1 MMSRASARAIKEM
14 TDRIHRAGWNLPP
27 ADKEQATHRKI
38 DVPETYKNPTT
49 GRNTK
54 LGRRVEK
61 PQDPKAGGPS
71 GQTDRA
77 KHNKR
82 HANK

>member
-1 MMSRASARAIKEM
+1 MSPASARAVKDWN
-14 TDRIHRAGWNLPP
+14 DRIQKARWNLP
-27 ADKEQATHRKI
+27 R
-38 DVPETYKNPTT
+38 ETETNAVHVQDQTRDLVQRPST

-54 LGRRVEK
+54 MGRRVEK

-71 GQTDRA
+71 GQTENAR
-77 KHNKR
+77 HNKR

>member
-1 MMSRASARAIKEM
+1 MSRASARAIKDFN
-14 TDRIHRAGWNLPP
+14 DRIHKAGSNLPT
-27 ADKEQATHRKI
+27 EQKKVEHVKDITSEVFKS
-38 DVPETYKNPTT
+38 PTT

-71 GQTDRA
+71 GQKDNA
-77 KHNKR
+77 KHNKK

>member
-14 TDRIHRAGWNLPP
+14 HERVQRAGWHMPT
-27 ADKEQATHRKI
+27 DDRHVVRT
-38 DVPETYKNPTT
+38 DDETRELYKNPTT

-54 LGRRVEK
+54 LGRKVEK
-61 PQDPKAGGPS
+61 PAEPKIGGPS

-77 KHNKR
+77 KHDKR